1 MKAIVPLELTQK
13 LRRQSQNLS
22 WNNFGASVS
31 MSGDMVAVMGGYYAA
46 PRPQVDFAIF
56 ELSADRGWTQTAR
69 IPLFDVKADAYVD
82 MSLSGGTLGVNVGN
96 VVVIFVQNGTEWT
109 RQENITLNDARVASF
124 SLDGDS
130 LVIADYRNRS
140 SIHAY
145 RRTAS
150 GVWAEEARIQLPETD
165 ASFQYLSTTIA
176 VTLSGSTL
184 VVSDTGIALKK
195 ENLCRILIF
204 ERDGAGVWTHQADVG
219 SFIRQACPMS
229 VWRTG
234 LSLYGNT
241 LAVGGGVRG
250 PYTYVFARDA
260 IGLWTLEANLTSVD
274 TVPGDWLG
282 YVISLHGDVLAI
294 SAEKDDDKGLNAGA
308 VYIYTRADN
317 IWTRST
323 KLLATDGTAGDRFGY
338 GLTLGAR
345 TLVIGAYGVSDQGI
359 DRGAAYVYST
369 SPKPNK
375 SSAPMSDF
383 ENESSAPMSGYRC
396 RVLLVA
402 LVMLLQFC
410 ML

>member
-1 MKAIVPLELTQK
+1 MSREFTYATICYFVTRLNVPGERAKFSGLTLKHLPLSRRTSKRSLWRFTTTPDAPFKCAAATSPTIRHSYAKCNARRMLYAITLQFLRLVEL
-13 LRRQSQNLS
+13 LL
-22 WNNFGASVS
+22 
-31 MSGDMVAVMGGYYAA
+31 
-46 PRPQVDFAIF
+46 AI
-56 ELSADRGWTQTAR
+56 SST
-69 IPLFDVKADAYVD
+69 V
-82 MSLSGGTLGVNVGN
+82 SLSIPENFSFIQSIAHRTSCWSTLKV
-96 VVVIFVQNGTEWT
+96 
-109 RQENITLNDARVASF
+109 S
-124 SLDGDS
+124 
-130 LVIADYRNRS
+130 
-140 SIHAY
+140 
-145 RRTAS
+145 
-150 GVWAEEARIQLPETD
+150 
-165 ASFQYLSTTIA
+165 LSTINAA
-176 VTLSGSTL
+176 VRVSAFPRKLSYPCMK
-184 VVSDTGIALKK
+184 IALMPPTIS
-195 ENLCRILIF
+195 CPCQILIF

-219 SFIRQACPMS
+219 SCIRQACPIH
-229 VWRTG
+229 VWRTR

-241 LAVGGGVRG
+241 LAVGGGARG

-260 IGLWTLEANLTSVD
+260 IGLWTLEAKLTSVD

-323 KLLATDGTAGDRFGY
+323 KLLATDGTAGDQFGY

-369 SPKPNK
+369 SPKSNK

-396 RVLLVA
+396 RVLIVA
-402 LVMLLQFC
+402 LVMLLQFF